1 MSRYRLIAATLLV
14 TGLVSA
20 CGGAAASSASS
31 SSPQTVATASTVSM
45 PARPARSKKIDHLL
59 ATAKAVYD
67 GQVRGPHS
75 LAVLHKVG
83 SDPILLHDLQAG
95 QTAAARAYVAREFPK
110 VWYHWHVSRLRITKG
125 SQLVSELGV
134 PFVLP
139 PSQMT
144 LHAPGGAPVGTL
156 QVSMQDEI
164 GFVRLMHRRY
174 PPVQVVIRGQGASH
188 LRTSMHAAALV
199 KLPASGSVKLG
210 GRRYAVRSFNEPS
223 WDGGPV
229 TIWILLPA

>member
-1 MSRYRLIAATLLV
+1 MSRYRVIAATLLA

-20 CGGAAASSASS
+20 CGRAAASSPSTS
-31 SSPQTVATASTVSM
+31 TSPRTVVAAAAPVRRAPS
-45 PARPARSKKIDHLL
+45 KIDRLL
-59 ATAKAVYD
+59 ATARAIYE

-75 LAVLHKVG
+75 LAVLHRVG
-83 SDPILLHDLQAG
+83 SDPILLRDLQAG
-95 QTAAARAYVAREFPK
+95 QIGAARAYVALQFPK
-110 VWYHWHVSRLRITKG
+110 VWYHWHVSRLRIAQG
-125 SQLVSELGV
+125 NRLVTELGV

-144 LHAPGGAPVGTL
+144 LHGPGGRPVGTL

-188 LRTSMHAAALV
+188 LRTSMRAAALA
-199 KLPASGSVKLG
+199 KLPASGSVRLG
-210 GRRYAVRSFNEPS
+210 GRRYLVRSFTEPS

-229 TIWILLPA
+229 TVWILAPA

>member
-1 MSRYRLIAATLLV
+1 MTRLRLIAGTLLA

-20 CGGAAASSASS
+20 CGRAVASSPSTSPHAAAPVS
-31 SSPQTVATASTVSM
+31 TA
-45 PARPARSKKIDHLL
+45 ARPGQLKVDRLL
-59 ATAKAVYD
+59 ATARAVYA
-67 GQVRGPHS
+67 GQVRGAHS

-83 SDPILLHDLQAG
+83 SDPILLHDLQG
-95 QTAAARAYVAREFPK
+95 GRIAAARAYVAHQFPK
-110 VWYHWHVSRLRITKG
+110 VWYHWHVSRLRITQG
-125 SQLVSELGV
+125 GRLVSELGV

-144 LHAPGGAPVGTL
+144 LRGPSGRPVGTL
-156 QVSMQDEI
+156 QISMQDEI

-188 LRTSMHAAALV
+188 LRTSMHAAAST
-199 KLPASGSVKLG
+199 KLPASGTVKLG
-210 GRRYAVRSFNEPS
+210 GRRYLVRSFSEPS

-229 TIWILLPA
+229 TIWLLVPA